1 MGHEDKKNKMAMLI
15 PNQSVKVKILLKSFF
30 KSVLFCMIAGAIPRS
45 LNILK
50 KEIITVAIA
59 TTPKSSGSIRRASI
73 PATTKDTI
81 IPEYLAI
88 AV

>member
-1 MGHEDKKNKMAMLI
+1 
-15 PNQSVKVKILLKSFF
+15 
-30 KSVLFCMIAGAIPRS
+30 MIAGAIPRS
-45 LNILK
+45 LNIPK

-59 TTPKSSGSIRRASI
+59 TTPKSSGSMRRASI
-73 PATTKDTI
+73 PAITKDII